1 MQMKMSTATFVCT
14 EKQYAETKY
23 MYMHCTYCTCM
34 HACIKACM
42 DVCIWRRMSGGP
54 DVYVYVRTTKYV
66 NAVHVPM

>member
-1 MQMKMSTATFVCT
+1 
-14 EKQYAETKY
+14 
-23 MYMHCTYCTCM
+23 
-34 HACIKACM
+34 M